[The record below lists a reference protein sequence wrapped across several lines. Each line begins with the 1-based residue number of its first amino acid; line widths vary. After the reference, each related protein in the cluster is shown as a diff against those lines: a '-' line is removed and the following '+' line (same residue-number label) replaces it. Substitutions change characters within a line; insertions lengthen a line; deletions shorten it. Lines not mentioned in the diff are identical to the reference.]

1 VHTTHHLIGT
11 TTVEHTADDFENRI
25 CNKQNKCIAYIGL
38 HKKIKRNIW
47 QQWLPQSSG

>member
-25 CNKQNKCIAYIGL
+25 CNNRTNAQYRVHWFAQKY
-38 HKKIKRNIW
+38 
-47 QQWLPQSSG
+47 